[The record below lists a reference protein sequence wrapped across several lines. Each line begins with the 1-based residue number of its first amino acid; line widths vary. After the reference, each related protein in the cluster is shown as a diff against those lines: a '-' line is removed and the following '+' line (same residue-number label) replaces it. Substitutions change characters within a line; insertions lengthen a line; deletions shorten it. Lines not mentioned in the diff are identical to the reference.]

1 VLSGIDA
8 NGSRQQSAM
17 LTTRHSLRFSL
28 IRALACAGA
37 VIASALFGACA
48 SSTTGYRT
56 AIGLSG
62 SFEHGA
68 VAADHVIASQAGAE
82 MLAAGGNAID
92 AAVATSFTLSVVRP
106 YSCGIGGGGF
116 MVIHLSDAGLADQK
130 KRGREVA
137 RDAAIDYRETTPR
150 LVTPDF
156 YEKDAD
162 ALASRRGAKAVAVP
176 GTPAGLLWA
185 LDRYGTLD
193 RTKVLAPAI
202 RAAEE
207 GFIVDDHYMSM
218 ARRVTKAFRD
228 TPEMQTRFAFL
239 WERFLRKGDVH
250 KGDRIKLPEQAAALR
265 LIAQRGAD
273 AFRDGPIAEAILAAI
288 ARDKGVLDAGD
299 LQGFRVDATEPLTTT
314 AFGRT
319 FLTMPPP
326 SSGGICLAQTMGI
339 LERTWVKAEAAG
351 AAIREGDSEAQN
363 LGRGAV
369 LTLDTFTLG
378 GRQRATVE
386 NTHAIAEA
394 FKHAFADRSRWLGD
408 PAFVPI
414 PTAMLL
420 SAAYLDA
427 RAATFDPRSVMAIA
441 KYGTVPPQES
451 PAPPADHGTSHLN
464 AVDSLGNAVACT
476 ETLNLEFGSLLAVPE
491 FGFVLNNEMDDF
503 TTRRGEANAFNLIQ
517 SERNMPAWSAEKGG
531 KRPLSSM
538 TPTIVLDEKGEVA
551 VVAGAS
557 GGPRIITGTAQAIL
571 NATIRGMSA
580 AESVS
585 RPRVHHQWAPD
596 TLLVERFGDRDHL
609 QDALWEDAFK
619 KRLEAI
625 GHHVEII
632 DLASESADPI
642 GNAQLIKRAGNA
654 WDAACDPRKGGR
666 PAGN

>member
-1 VLSGIDA
+1 MFMNLGVASSKAWRACLLIVTLWA
-8 NGSRQQSAM
+8 
-17 LTTRHSLRFSL
+17 LTGL
-28 IRALACAGA
+28 
-37 VIASALFGACA
+37 GACA
-48 SSTTGYRT
+48 SDANGYRI
-56 AIGLSG
+56 ALGLSG
-62 SFEHGA
+62 SFPHGA
-68 VAADHVIASQAGAE
+68 IAADHVVASQAGAE

-116 MVIHLSDAGLADQK
+116 MVVHLSETGIADQK

-137 RDAAIDYRETTPR
+137 RDVAIDYRETTPR

-162 ALASRRGAKAVAVP
+162 PMASRRGAKAVGVP
-176 GTPAGLLWA
+176 GTVAGLLWA

-193 RTKVLAPAI
+193 RAKVLAPAI
-202 RAAEE
+202 RAADD
-207 GFIVDDHYMSM
+207 GFIVDDHYMAM
-218 ARRVTKAFRD
+218 ARRMTKAF
-228 TPEMQTRFAFL
+228 TESPEMQTRFAFV
-239 WERFLRKGDVH
+239 WERFLKRGEVS

-265 LIAQRGAD
+265 LIVQRGPD

-288 ARDKGVLDAGD
+288 TRDRGVLDAGG
-299 LQGFRVDATEPLTTT
+299 LHGFRVDATEPLKTV

-339 LERTWVKAEAAG
+339 LERTWLKAEAAEG
-351 AAIREGDSEAQN
+351 AAREASSAAQS
-363 LGRGAV
+363 LGRDAV
-369 LTLDTFTLG
+369 LTLDTLTLG
-378 GRQRATVE
+378 GRKRPTVE
-386 NTHAIAEA
+386 NTHAITEA

-408 PAFVPI
+408 PAFVEIPI
-414 PTAMLL
+414 ATLL
-420 SAAYLDA
+420 SPAYLDA
-427 RAATFDPRSVMAIA
+427 RAATFDPRSVMALA
-441 KYGTVPPQES
+441 KYGTVPQDAS
-451 PAPPADHGTSHLN
+451 APLPEDHGTSHLS
-464 AVDSLGNAVACT
+464 AVDKFGNAVACT

-491 FGFVLNNEMDDF
+491 FGFVLNDEMDDF

-538 TPTIVLDEKGEVA
+538 TPTIVLDEKGEVII
-551 VVAGAS
+551 VAGAS

-571 NATIRGMSA
+571 NATIRNMSA

-585 RPRVHHQWAPD
+585 RPRIHHQWAPD
-596 TLLVERFGDRDHL
+596 ILLIERFGDRDHL
-609 QDALWEDAFK
+609 QDALWEDSFR

-625 GHHVEII
+625 GHHTQMI
-632 DLASESADPI
+632 DLTSESADPI
-642 GNAQLIKRAGNA
+642 GSVQLIKREGTM